1 VNLNTLF
8 MKMLNFFD
16 FYCRSIT
23 LTIGALMLSG
33 CLQTTTQ
40 LTNASGRPVPVD
52 VSVLVADQTK
62 PRPTVLIAHGSDGL
76 QPYYRELA
84 TQVAGWGYNAV
95 LIDHYSRRGI
105 GIHTGRIVEG
115 ARGFER
121 ARDMLDA
128 ARWVRSQHWHSG
140 GIGVIGVSQG
150 GAGVFA
156 LVNSLMMDA
165 MDVHPRSERLPFS
178 AAVALYPGC
187 LITPPPTIPTIPT
200 MMHLA
205 EDDDLARIVHCVP
218 RNDPSYTVH
227 VYPGVTHSFD
237 NALIAGL
244 RLSFTHRY
252 DPAATALS
260 RQRTREFLSQHL
272 KDR

>member
-1 VNLNTLF
+1 
-8 MKMLNFFD
+8 MKFLQI
-16 FYCRSIT
+16 FYPLIP
-23 LTIGALMLSG
+23 LTIGTLMLSG

-52 VSVLVADQTK
+52 VSVVGADQTK
-62 PRPTVLIAHGSDGL
+62 PRPTVLIAHGSDGP

-128 ARWVRSQHWHSG
+128 ARWIRSQPWHSG

-156 LVNSLMMDA
+156 LVNSLTMDA
-165 MDVHPRSERLPFS
+165 MDIHPKSERLPFS

-187 LITPPPTIPTIPT
+187 LITPPPTKPTIPT

-205 EDDDLARIVHCVP
+205 EADDLARIVHCVP
-218 RNDPSYTVH
+218 RSDPSYTVH

-237 NALIAGL
+237 NASIAGL

-272 KDR
+272 RDR

>member
-1 VNLNTLF
+1 M
-8 MKMLNFFD
+8 MKFVQI
-16 FYCRSIT
+16 FYRLIA
-23 LTIGALMLSG
+23 LAIGTLMLSG

-40 LTNASGRPVPVD
+40 LTNALGRPVPVD
-52 VSVLVADQTK
+52 VSVVGADQTK
-62 PRPTVLIAHGSDGL
+62 PRPTVLIAHGSDGP
-76 QPYYRELA
+76 QPFYRELA
-84 TQVAGWGYNAV
+84 TQVVGWGYNAV

-128 ARWVRSQHWHSG
+128 ARWIRSQPWHSG
-140 GIGVIGVSQG
+140 DIGVIGVSQG

-156 LVNSLMMDA
+156 LVNSLTMDA
-165 MDVHPRSERLPFS
+165 MDIHPKSERLPFS
-178 AAVALYPGC
+178 AAVAFYPGC
-187 LITPPPTIPTIPT
+187 LITPPPTKPTIPT

-205 EDDDLARIVHCVP
+205 EADDLARIVHCVP
-218 RNDPSYTVH
+218 RDDPAYTVH
-227 VYPGVTHSFD
+227 VYPRATHSFD
-237 NALIAGL
+237 NASISGL

-252 DPAATALS
+252 DAAATALS
-260 RQRTREFLSQHL
+260 RQRTKEFLSQHL